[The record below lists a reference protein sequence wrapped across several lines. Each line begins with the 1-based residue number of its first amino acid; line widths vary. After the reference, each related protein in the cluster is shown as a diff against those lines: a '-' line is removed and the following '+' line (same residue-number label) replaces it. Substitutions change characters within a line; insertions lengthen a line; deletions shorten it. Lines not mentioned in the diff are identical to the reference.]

1 MRGPDKPTSG
11 GFSLRLLLPS
21 DAAQYRA
28 FRLNNLRLY
37 PSYFRSDAGEES
49 LKPLS
54 TSERRLNPTP
64 LNRWQGAFD
73 TKGVLIGAV
82 GFRREPGV
90 KRQHIG
96 QVIGLSVAPDWQG
109 HGVAT
114 ALMVDVVDY
123 ARSLDGLRQIQLT
136 VTIPNP
142 VAEKLY
148 DRLGFDVFGLEQDAL
163 RIGPES
169 HPKQHRQLMLDR
181 A

>member
-1 MRGPDKPTSG
+1 MRAPDGASSD

-37 PSYFRSDAGEES
+37 PTLFRADAGEES

-73 TKGVLIGAV
+73 QRGALIGAV
-82 GFRREPGV
+82 GFRRESGA

-96 QVIGLSVAPDWQG
+96 QIIGLSVATNWQG
-109 HGVAT
+109 RGIAT
-114 ALMVDVVDY
+114 ALMLDVIDY
-123 ARSLDGLRQIQLT
+123 ARGLNGLSQLQLT
-136 VTIPNP
+136 VTVPNP
-142 VAEKLY
+142 VAERLY
-148 DRLGFDVFGLEQDAL
+148 DRLGFVVFGLEQDSL
-163 RIGPES
+163 RIGFES
-169 HPKQHRQLMLDR
+169 HPKQHRQLLLDR
-181 A
+181 P